1 MMKLHKKLLFLEG
14 RRTNIYKKTS
24 TFLAMVLI
32 TVSLAACQK
41 AANEP
46 TAAQTTAAPTEAVS
60 QDNASD
66 NEDTGAVAPVGDPI
80 TLTFGHGQAEGHPY
94 QTAALYFKDI
104 VEKESGGSITVEVSP
119 NGTLGDER
127 EQIEGLQMGTI
138 DITVAVAAA
147 LSGFD
152 SNMDV
157 FNMPYLFE
165 GREDAFKVL
174 DGEVGQSIFEGLQS
188 QGIRTFGTFDLGFR
202 SMTNSIRPIFTPQD
216 CEGIRMRTLESSVC
230 VDALGCLGID
240 AVSMSFSELFT
251 SLQTGA
257 VDGQEN
263 PLFTIYNSRF
273 YEVQKYLSLT
283 EHFYPVCPVMM
294 SDITWNKLSAEQQE
308 IVSKALTEAVA
319 YERELTGK
327 ELDKMRTSCEE
338 AGMEVNEVDK
348 APFIEAVAPV
358 YEKYDAQFGELIRQI
373 QEAVSQ

>member
-1 MMKLHKKLLFLEG
+1 M
-14 RRTNIYKKTS
+14 YKKTS
-24 TFLAMVLI
+24 MGLAILLTAVAL
-32 TVSLAACQK
+32 SACQK
-41 AANEP
+41 TADNPAKANPDAPVQIEQGETAKPEGAEDNQEAA
-46 TAAQTTAAPTEAVS
+46 
-60 QDNASD
+60 DKD
-66 NEDTGAVAPVGDPI
+66 DTQNYAPVGEPI

-94 QTAALYFKDI
+94 QTAALYFKDQ
-104 VEKESGGSITVEVSP
+104 VEKESGGTITVEVSP

-157 FNMPYLFE
+157 FNMPYLF
-165 GREDAFKVL
+165 GSREEAFKVL
-174 DGEVGQSIFEGLQS
+174 DGEVGQAIFKGLES

-202 SMTNSIRPIFTPQD
+202 SMTNSIRPIATPED
-216 CEGIRMRTLESSVC
+216 CQGIRMRTLESSVC

-294 SDITWNKLSAEQQE
+294 SDITWNKLSPEQQE
-308 IVSKALTEAVA
+308 IVSKAMAEAVA
-319 YERELTGK
+319 YERELSGK

-338 AGMEVNEVDK
+338 AGMEVNDVDK
-348 APFIEAVAPV
+348 APFVEAVAPV

-373 QEAVSQ
+373 KEAVK